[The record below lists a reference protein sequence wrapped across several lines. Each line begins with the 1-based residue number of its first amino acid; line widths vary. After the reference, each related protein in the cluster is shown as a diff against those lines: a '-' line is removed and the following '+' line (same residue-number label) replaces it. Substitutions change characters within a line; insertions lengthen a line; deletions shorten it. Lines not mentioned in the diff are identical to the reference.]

1 MLLLES
7 VETLTSRSLT
17 LSLPFVFQLKVSAWE
32 APQAPSTTP
41 LLAPMTP
48 AAVGAASWAQAHS
61 SNIFIHSCIQVH
73 CASGTFIMPLTH
85 YSCLAHSPRRWIMSL
100 AHPSCL
106 LTSSLAYSHH
116 AWHIHHAS
124 WPCLCVVD
132 AVRCPGA
139 LHQSWAGLF
148 RSVCQVPA
156 ATSFGF
162 VKGACHAY
170 AMPRAPITW
179 CSGASTLSP

>member
-48 AAVGAASWAQAHS
+48 AAVGAASWAQ
-61 SNIFIHSCIQVH
+61 
-73 CASGTFIMPLTH
+73 
-85 YSCLAHSPRRWIMSL
+85 
-100 AHPSCL
+100 
-106 LTSSLAYSHH
+106 
-116 AWHIHHAS
+116 
-124 WPCLCVVD
+124 
-132 AVRCPGA
+132 
-139 LHQSWAGLF
+139 
-148 RSVCQVPA
+148 
-156 ATSFGF
+156 
-162 VKGACHAY
+162 GACHAY